1 MINPFKRTYTK
12 SEQQFFEFL
21 EQHRIFSE
29 LNKKELLMFLPF
41 LYLRKYKQNEVIFFR
56 DDPSQALYLLK
67 TGEVTFQLDVGGQ
80 FETIARIFAPVSI
93 GNSALIHKARQV
105 YTAVITSIESE
116 IYVLPRANIVE
127 IFEQNPLV
135 KAKMLEALTEIYYR
149 DFSTLFASYQSTQ
162 GFFDLNHVFDEFR
175 YGC

>member
-21 EQHRIFSE
+21 AQHKIFSE

-41 LYLRKYKQNEVIFFR
+41 LYLRKYKQNEVVFFR
-56 DDPSQALYLLK
+56 NDPSQALYLLK
-67 TGEVTFQLDVGGQ
+67 TGEVTFQLDIGER
-80 FETIARIFAPVSI
+80 FEPIARVLAPASI

-105 YTAVITSIESE
+105 YSAVITSVESE
-116 IYVLPRANIVE
+116 LYVLPRVNIEE
-127 IFEQNPLV
+127 IFERNPLV
-135 KAKMLEALTEIYYR
+135 KAKMLEALTEIYHK
-149 DFSTLFASYQSTQ
+149 DFATLFTSYQSTQ

>member
-21 EQHRIFSE
+21 LQYRVFSE
-29 LNKKELLMFLPF
+29 MSKKELLMFLPF
-41 LYLRKYKQNEVIFFR
+41 LYLRRYKQNEVIFFR
-56 DDPSQALYLLK
+56 NDPSQALYLLK
-67 TGEVTFQLDVGGQ
+67 TGEVTFQLDIAGK
-80 FETIARIFAPVSI
+80 FETIARVLAPASI

-105 YTAVITSIESE
+105 YSAIVTSRESE
-116 IYVLPRANIVE
+116 LYVLPRVNIVE
-127 IFEQNPLV
+127 IFEQNPTV
-135 KAKMLEALTEIYYR
+135 KAKMLEALTEIYHK

-162 GFFDLNHVFDEFR
+162 GFFDLNHIFDEFR